1 MLSRKLKHLLLASAL
16 AASGA
21 WAANDMAPDELVAKM
36 TADVLDAVHND
47 KQLQAGDKQKALQL
61 AESKILPLVDFR
73 RMTMLAAGKSWR
85 QASEEQQGALVRE
98 FRTLLVRTYSN
109 ALGTYQGQRLEV
121 DPLTMDPGA
130 TEVTVKNRYI
140 TPGQPPIPVD
150 YRMRKSADGWKAYDI
165 VVDGVSLVT
174 TYRPT
179 FDEEIR
185 RSGVDGLIHKLAQK
199 NQGL

>member
-1 MLSRKLKHLLLASAL
+1 MLSRTLKYLLVASAL

-21 WAANDMAPDELVAKM
+21 WSANDMAPDELIAKM

-185 RSGVDGLIHKLAQK
+185 RSGVDGLIQKLAQK

>member
-1 MLSRKLKHLLLASAL
+1 MITRTLKHLLLASAL
-16 AASGA
+16 AAFGA
-21 WAANDMAPDELVAKM
+21 WAANDLAPDELVAKM
-36 TADVLDAVHND
+36 TADVLAAVHSD

-121 DPLTMDPGA
+121 DPLSMDPGA
-130 TEVTVKNRYI
+130 TDVTVRNRYI

-150 YRMRKSADGWKAYDI
+150 YRMRKTADGWKAYDI

-185 RSGVDGLIHKLAQK
+185 RSGVDGLIQKLTQK

>member
-1 MLSRKLKHLLLASAL
+1 MITGTLKRLLVAAAL
-16 AASGA
+16 AACGA
-21 WAANDMAPDELVAKM
+21 WAANEMAPDELVAKM
-36 TADVLDAVHND
+36 TADVLDAVQKD

-73 RMTMLAAGKSWR
+73 RMTMLAVGKSWR
-85 QASEEQQGALVRE
+85 QATTEQQDSMVRE

-121 DPLTMDPGA
+121 DPLTLAPGD
-130 TEVTVKNRYI
+130 TDVTVRNRYI
-140 TPGQPPIPVD
+140 TPGQPSIPVD
-150 YRMRKSADGWKAYDI
+150 YRMRKSDEGWKAYDI

-185 RSGVDGLIHKLAQK
+185 RSGIDGLIRKLTQK